1 MNTLLDRISELARL
15 ENISIGALEKKI
27 GASKGVLSRAIQNK
41 TDIQAKWLIE
51 IVENYPHYS
60 ANWLLTGKGEMF
72 INPPAHALIEE
83 KDELPLVPRELLSHI
98 RSPKFSREQVEHY
111 YNIRELNR
119 RSDFLVEAKGD
130 YMSPKYSGGD
140 LIACR
145 YIKDLL
151 FFQWGRIYFIS
162 TRSQGEFIRRIQ
174 PSKDNDRIQCCSENP
189 KYPPF
194 DLPKSDIISIA
205 IVKGAVS
212 FE

>member
-1 MNTLLDRISELARL
+1 MIVERIIQYLGQKGISVSTFEKNLGLGNTTLSKAYRTGGSIGSDKIEKIISEC
-15 ENISIGALEKKI
+15 KD
-27 GASKGVLSRAIQNK
+27 LS
-41 TDIQAKWLIE
+41 
-51 IVENYPHYS
+51 PS
-60 ANWLLTGKGEMF
+60 WLLRGEGEM
-72 INPPAHALIEE
+72 IIQEQKEEIEE
-83 KDELPLVPRELLSHI
+83 KDELPLVPRELLAHI

-130 YMSPKYSGGD
+130 YMCPKYSGGD

-145 YIKDLL
+145 YVKHLL

-174 PSKDNDRIQCCSENP
+174 PSKDNDMIQCCSENP